1 LKDRTLP
8 SGADRVV
15 ILHGI
20 GQTTWNMAAVR
31 WTLRREG
38 FGALALSYP
47 STRYPLDKLAEWLHG
62 RLTDEGVWEGGD
74 RVHFVTH
81 SMGGLLASRYLA
93 KYRDQFPD
101 TLLGRVVMLAP
112 PHGGSE
118 IADLLHGYGL
128 YRWFYGPAGQELTTA
143 ARNASEI
150 PYYELGIIAGSS
162 GWLYPVASRII
173 EGTHDGRV
181 SVVRTKVPGMREHLS
196 IATTHTLIPWRPA
209 VLRQIASFLKTGAFE
224 RLK

>member
-1 LKDRTLP
+1 MPKEYVVLLHGLARTRRSMRTLE
-8 SGADRVV
+8 
-15 ILHGI
+15 
-20 GQTTWNMAAVR
+20 TAVLGVGYGVANQSYASTSYPIEQLASR
-31 WTLRREG
+31 AINS
-38 FGALALSYP
+38 ALAHCP
-47 STRYPLDKLAEWLHG
+47 DNARI
-62 RLTDEGVWEGGD
+62 
-74 RVHFVTH
+74 HFVTH

-93 KYRDQFPD
+93 KYRGPFSDH
-101 TLLGRVVMLAP
+101 LLGRVVMLAP

-128 YRWFYGPAGQELTTA
+128 YRWFYGPAGQELITA
-143 ARNASEI
+143 AREAPES
-150 PYYELGIIAGSS
+150 PYYELGIIAGTS
-162 GWLYPVASRII
+162 GWLYPVANRII
-173 EGTHDGRV
+173 GGAHDGRV

>member
-1 LKDRTLP
+1 MKVRTLP

-20 GQTTWNMAAVR
+20 GQTAWNMAAVT

-38 FGALALSYP
+38 FGTLALSYP
-47 STRYPLDKLAEWLHG
+47 STRHGLDRLAEGLHG
-62 RLTDEGVWEGGD
+62 RLTEEGIWGGGG

-93 KYRDQFPD
+93 KYRGPFSDH
-101 TLLGRVVMLAP
+101 LLGRVVMLAP

-128 YRWFYGPAGQELTTA
+128 YRWFYGPAGQELITA
-143 ARNASEI
+143 ARDAPES
-150 PYYELGIIAGSS
+150 PYYELGIIAGTS
-162 GWLYPVASRII
+162 GWLYPVANRII
-173 EGTHDGRV
+173 GGAHDGRV
-181 SVVRTKVPGMREHLS
+181 SVVRTKVPGMRDHLS